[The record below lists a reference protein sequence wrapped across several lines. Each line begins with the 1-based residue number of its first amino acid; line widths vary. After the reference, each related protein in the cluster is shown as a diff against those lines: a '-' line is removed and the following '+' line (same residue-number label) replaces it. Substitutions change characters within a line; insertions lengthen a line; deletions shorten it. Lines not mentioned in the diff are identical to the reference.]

1 MSSSAGGQEAEAY
14 ASRGAEGTTY
24 VPRDRDPPLGYD
36 GENPEVSFKVY
47 EKAVRLWQFETD
59 VLAVKQKAKLLRALS
74 GTAKLAVEDLEFEDH
89 LKARREDDLG
99 QAQGVLHAAFGGVL
113 PRAVET
119 AVYGSVRHG
128 KESFIEYVARMD
140 RAFANLKR
148 EGVDLPEH
156 AQGYQGGPT
165 PRHQNH
171 VVFPYPKM
179 EPRKGLRP
187 MVGRHRVPCVGQGSS
202 RNGLAGQGPVVD
214 ICAEETGAFQCN
226 VVQRQ
231 CNIECNT
238 GRNVVNSQGSAH
250 LSRSDS
256 HFHKR
261 GRKFLV
267 VREAKRA
274 QNTVFQVVLH

>member
-1 MSSSAGGQEAEAY
+1 
-14 ASRGAEGTTY
+14 
-24 VPRDRDPPLGYD
+24 
-36 GENPEVSFKVY
+36 
-47 EKAVRLWQFETD
+47 
-59 VLAVKQKAKLLRALS
+59 
-74 GTAKLAVEDLEFEDH
+74 
-89 LKARREDDLG
+89 
-99 QAQGVLHAAFGGVL
+99 
-113 PRAVET
+113 
-119 AVYGSVRHG
+119 
-128 KESFIEYVARMD
+128 
-140 RAFANLKR
+140 
-148 EGVDLPEH
+148 
-156 AQGYQGGPT
+156 
-165 PRHQNH
+165 
-171 VVFPYPKM
+171 M

-187 MVGRHRVPCVGQGSS
+187 IGRHWVPCVGQGSS

-261 GRKFLV
+261 DRKFLV